1 MPSALGT
8 SRNTP
13 RPTIR
18 CFVFSMPHFCAPK
31 EVTSRQS

>member
-1 MPSALGT
+1 MPRARGT

-13 RPTIR
+13 RPTILSL
-18 CFVFSMPHFCAPK
+18 VFSMPHFCAPA

>member
-1 MPSALGT
+1 MPRARGT

-13 RPTIR
+13 RPTILF
-18 CFVFSMPHFCAPK
+18 FVFSMPHFCAPA